1 MVCVYFCIFFTGQSY
16 VPKAG
21 EETAGRRV
29 LPPSNRE
36 EGVTASEGVSTCNA
50 STATTGGSWQERGT
64 MASRRTQG
72 TQGERGSTVY
82 MFGRM

>member
-21 EETAGRRV
+21 EEAAGRRV

-36 EGVTASEGVSTCNA
+36 GGVTASEGVSTCDA
-50 STATTGGSWQERGT
+50 STATTRKNRMTKGVKYTELKDLN
-64 MASRRTQG
+64 QG
-72 TQGERGSTVY
+72 KMVMSIA
-82 MFGRM
+82 